1 MNNILVHSFII
12 HSRPFRETSMIYDVL
27 TPNNGLISVL
37 AKGIKKKKDRSH
49 LQPTKELILSFTDSD
64 FPILTSYEPAS
75 QTISLK
81 NNQLII
87 VLYFNELIYRLVPRN
102 EPQEILFNL
111 YKNYIVKMSRLVDI
125 DQGLIL
131 GFEALFLKEIG
142 YELSMADNNITIK
155 NDQIY
160 FYDYDEG
167 FKIALDSSNKDIVSG
182 ASLEY
187 LFTNNFESITHISVF
202 RRIIKNM
209 INKISHGKT
218 IKSYD
223 FIN

>member
-1 MNNILVHSFII
+1 
-12 HSRPFRETSMIYDVL
+12 
-27 TPNNGLISVL
+27 
-37 AKGIKKKKDRSH
+37 
-49 LQPTKELILSFTDSD
+49 
-64 FPILTSYEPAS
+64 
-75 QTISLK
+75 
-81 NNQLII
+81 
-87 VLYFNELIYRLVPRN
+87 
-102 EPQEILFNL
+102 
-111 YKNYIVKMSRLVDI
+111 
-125 DQGLIL
+125 
-131 GFEALFLKEIG
+131 
-142 YELSMADNNITIK
+142 K